1 MFRIT
6 CQSEALAAWRLS
18 APVGYL
24 QPLGECRFHN
34 GGYPIYSGNP
44 QPGYFPVNPHPR
56 YNSGFMPESPL
67 QKNPYAI
74 GKSSA

>member
-1 MFRIT
+1 MEVKCTR
-6 CQSEALAAWRLS
+6 WLS
-18 APVGYL
+18 PTVGGM
-24 QPLGECRFHN
+24 PLPQRCH
-34 GGYPIYSGNP
+34 YPIYSGNP